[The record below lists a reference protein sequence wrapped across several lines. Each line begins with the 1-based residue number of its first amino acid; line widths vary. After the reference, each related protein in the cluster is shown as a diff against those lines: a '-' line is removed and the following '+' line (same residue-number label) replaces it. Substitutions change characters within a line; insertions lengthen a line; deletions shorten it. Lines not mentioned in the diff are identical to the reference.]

1 MSAIADLRTL
11 RTELIERRREE
22 AYSVGGAY
30 SDDRI
35 AKLSAVHHAIAA
47 LDAVIEEGKDRT
59 ESGSIGE
66 LLVL

>member
-1 MSAIADLRTL
+1 MSTIADLKTL
-11 RTELIERRREE
+11 RAELIERRREE
-22 AYSVGGAY
+22 AYLVGGAY

-47 LDAVIEEGKDRT
+47 LDAVIEEGQDRA
-59 ESGSIGE
+59 EADSIGE